1 MELGFVILAHENLH
15 RVGALVEYLAK
26 QNCAISLHIDA
37 HTPAKESNALRDQFK
52 TNKHVM
58 FTDSI
63 HCEWG
68 RFSLVQASLSAAE
81 LLLQKHPNIGH
92 VALISGSCLPI
103 RPIKQFK
110 HFLSRHKAT
119 DFIQSVSV
127 EKDKW
132 VQDGLNEE
140 RFTLYFPVSWKRN
153 RFTFDKLVQAQR
165 ILGVNRQIPTHI
177 EPHTGSQWWCLTG
190 KTLQLIVNDPNR
202 AVNDSYFKHCWIP
215 DESYFQTLV
224 RNHSERI
231 ESRSLTF
238 AKFDAQGKPFIL
250 YDDHLD
256 AISKSD
262 AFFVRKVWVGA
273 DKMYAQLLASDRDK
287 VPMSKVGA
295 KSIDEHFEAA
305 LAQRTSGGV
314 GYFNAGRFPGGYAG
328 SRGQTVA
335 PFAVYYGLNDLY
347 PDIVNW
353 LCKSS
358 DMVCH
363 GHLFHR
369 QRVEFATGAKNFL
382 GGLDGNV
389 KIRNRNPYGFLQNLL
404 WNDREN
410 KHCFQFDL
418 RDHQAVRTRL
428 TQDENAHIIVI
439 REGWILKYLAAKKVG
454 KDVPSYARQLQDMER
469 AFLLELEQSSTSAS
483 VSTFDL
489 QDVLENPQ
497 QILNAATEI
506 LGDAP
511 KHALLDMPKM
521 VDLNGVNKALRDLK
535 NAGLT
540 LETVPL
546 AKPAAEKQADKQPRS
561 TPKLVQ

>member
-15 RVGALVEYLAK
+15 RVGALVEYLAN
-26 QNCAISLHIDA
+26 QNCAVSLHIDA
-37 HTPAKESNALRDQFK
+37 HTPIDASNELRDRFK
-52 TNKHVM
+52 ANKHVM

-81 LLLQKHPNIGH
+81 LLLQRHPNIGH

-140 RFTLYFPVSWKRN
+140 RFTLFFPVSWKRH
-153 RFTFDKLVQAQR
+153 RYTFDKLVQAQR
-165 ILGVNRQIPTHI
+165 LFGVNRQIPIHI

-190 KTLQLIVNDPNR
+190 HTLRAIVNDPNR
-202 AVNDSYFKHCWIP
+202 GVNDSYFKHCWIP

-262 AFFVRKVWVGA
+262 AFFVRKVWAGA
-273 DKMYAQLLASDRDK
+273 DEMYAQLLAENRDK

-295 KSIDEHFEAA
+295 KSIDEHFE
-305 LAQRTSGGV
+305 LAIERRTSGGV
-314 GYFNAGRFPGGYAG
+314 GYFNAGRFPGGHAG
-328 SRGQTVA
+328 SLGQTVA
-335 PFAVYYGLNDLY
+335 PFAVHYGLNDLY
-347 PDIVNW
+347 PDITEW

-369 QRVEFATGAKNFL
+369 QKVEFATGAKNFL

-389 KIRNRNPYGFLQNLL
+389 KIRNRNPYGFLQNIL
-404 WNDREN
+404 WNDRTN
-410 KHCFQFDL
+410 KHSFQFDL

-428 TQDENAHIIVI
+428 IQDHNARIIVI
-439 REGWILKYLAAKKVG
+439 REGWILKFLAAKKLG

-469 AFLLELEQSSTSAS
+469 AFLLELEQQDTRAQI
-483 VSTFDL
+483 TMFNL
-489 QDVLENPQ
+489 QEVLENPRD
-497 QILNAATEI
+497 ILTCALGI
-506 LGDAP
+506 LDDVAKP
-511 KHALLDMPKM
+511 ALIDMPKM
-521 VDLNGVNKALRDLK
+521 VDLQGVNKAIRDLK

-540 LETVPL
+540 LETVAL
-546 AKPAAEKQADKQPRS
+546 VKSAGEKRSGEMPRS